1 MTSAESPPTRNPIS
15 FGRVFLCVR
24 VPYTSDKK
32 VDTNPNNNDSSP
44 LAGQWSE
51 EEVSIYSFSKK
62 ISHHI

>member
-1 MTSAESPPTRNPIS
+1 MTSAESPTPKNPTKAD
-15 FGRVFLCVR
+15 RVFWCVR

-32 VDTNPNNNDSSP
+32 VDTNPNYNDSSP